1 MDRPKFGIFGST
13 LTHDF
18 IRRWPKSIGKTTKKI
33 RSNPEKLQSL
43 SYLNISKSRFYL
55 LSLLTEKYDYFLH
68 YLGNFWQGTGRKNQS
83 VTIRIWHILIY
94 PHDSWSA
101 SSKNILVLTLSSFT
115 AIGHKGHFNLE
126 FSNLVAFFSTTPTS
140 LKKSV
145 RIPDA
150 EFNAEFQT
158 PKIIN
163 QKARMLSPNCPFSFW
178 NQLN

>member
-1 MDRPKFGIFGST
+1 MCFISSRTVQNPQNLNKNIKVKKFCASIQHPRNGPFWEVLGSLLLTIWSKFDDVSIRVSTLACKNSVSNLFEGFEFLWKMDRPKFGIFGST

-83 VTIRIWHILIY
+83 VTIRI
-94 PHDSWSA
+94 
-101 SSKNILVLTLSSFT
+101 
-115 AIGHKGHFNLE
+115 
-126 FSNLVAFFSTTPTS
+126 
-140 LKKSV
+140 
-145 RIPDA
+145 
-150 EFNAEFQT
+150 
-158 PKIIN
+158 
-163 QKARMLSPNCPFSFW
+163 
-178 NQLN
+178 